1 MEEVVL
7 YTGETQTT
15 LCCQDVKKY
24 QHRKT
29 DCELRMKNVQEEGVL
44 MASNQSNKFTKDT
57 WVGDTGAT
65 SHMTN
70 SDKGLID
77 VQMINE
83 QIRVGNGKFMIATK
97 KGRLPAQSS
106 SRMEMTRNAF
116 WK

>member
-1 MEEVVL
+1 
-7 YTGETQTT
+7 
-15 LCCQDVKKY
+15 
-24 QHRKT
+24 
-29 DCELRMKNVQEEGVL
+29 MKNVQEEVVL